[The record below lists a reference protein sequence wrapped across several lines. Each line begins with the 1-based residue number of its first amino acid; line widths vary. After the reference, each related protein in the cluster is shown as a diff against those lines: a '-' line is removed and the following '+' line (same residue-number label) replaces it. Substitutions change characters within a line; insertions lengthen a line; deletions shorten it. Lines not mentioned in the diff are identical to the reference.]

1 METVEIMKKL
11 EEYIGQEILKKKNRS
26 IDPDEALLSS
36 GIVDSFHLVD
46 LGIYIEDSFGVR
58 IKDFELNSDTFD
70 SLRQLAGIIKTRM
83 G

>member
-1 METVEIMKKL
+1 METVEIITKL
-11 EEYIGQEILKKKNRS
+11 EEYIGQEILKKKKRS
-26 IDPDEALLSS
+26 LDPDEALLSS

-46 LGIYIEDSFGVR
+46 LGIFIEDSFGVR

-70 SLRQLAGIIKTRM
+70 SLRQLADIIKTRM